1 MSSSHVVLIGVM
13 LFVQQC
19 FGSGVGGLVPKWMVS
34 WFTLDKR
41 AAGLGFTYNV
51 GALGGAISPVVGAQL
66 AGRMPLGSAIMTLS
80 ATFTGVV
87 ILLVALKFPLRLQ
100 RLIRASAV
108 RPEDGSDIVT
118 RATSQAV

>member
-1 MSSSHVVLIGVM
+1 
-13 LFVQQC
+13 
-19 FGSGVGGLVPKWMVS
+19 
-34 WFTLDKR
+34 
-41 AAGLGFTYNV
+41 
-51 GALGGAISPVVGAQL
+51 
-66 AGRMPLGSAIMTLS
+66 MPLGSALMTLS

-100 RLIRASAV
+100 RLIRPSAV

>member
-1 MSSSHVVLIGVM
+1 MDAITLM
-13 LFVQQC
+13 LDLAQR
-19 FGSGVGGLVPKWMVS
+19 P
-34 WFTLDKR
+34 LD

-66 AGRMPLGSAIMTLS
+66 AGRMPLGSALMTLS

-100 RLIRASAV
+100 RLIRPSAV